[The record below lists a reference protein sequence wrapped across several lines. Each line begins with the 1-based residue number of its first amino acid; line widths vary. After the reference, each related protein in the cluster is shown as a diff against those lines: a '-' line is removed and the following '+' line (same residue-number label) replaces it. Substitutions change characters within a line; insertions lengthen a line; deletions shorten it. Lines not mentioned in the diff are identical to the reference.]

1 MSAPGRM
8 RPKGDIVL
16 AGQAVPRGKYNRI
29 AYSVIWI
36 PWLIKQDILTKLAAF
51 VFNKGVGM
59 FLSHEKYKEIGVKM
73 IWDWL
78 DILHP
83 RESYTDQYTH

>member
-1 MSAPGRM
+1 
-8 RPKGDIVL
+8 
-16 AGQAVPRGKYNRI
+16 
-29 AYSVIWI
+29 
-36 PWLIKQDILTKLAAF
+36 
-51 VFNKGVGM
+51 M

-83 RESYTDQYTH
+83 RECYTDPYTH

>member
-1 MSAPGRM
+1 MDTFHLFL
-8 RPKGDIVL
+8 KLLTTL
-16 AGQAVPRGKYNRI
+16 AYKEE
-29 AYSVIWI
+29 
-36 PWLIKQDILTKLAAF
+36 DILTKLAAF
-51 VFNKGVGM
+51 VLDKGVEM

-73 IWDWL
+73 IWHWL